1 MARSSIVSELG
12 FIVSFVWVRAI
23 YCFLNQSWEP
33 FLELPAH
40 PYFVVL
46 KERGSAARKLNR
58 GRKRKLWGRGRGEK
72 ARLGFESQQAFFSR
86 LSFCNSKSCVF
97 NCDDLLGRSVIS
109 SPRSSKLTE
118 AIGVFAYQTY
128 SAFSRSAFSLHQT
141 VHGND
146 WLCTEVCMRDYL

>member
-1 MARSSIVSELG
+1 MGEGA
-12 FIVSFVWVRAI
+12 
-23 YCFLNQSWEP
+23 
-33 FLELPAH
+33 
-40 PYFVVL
+40 
-46 KERGSAARKLNR
+46 
-58 GRKRKLWGRGRGEK
+58 RGEGK
-72 ARLGFESQQAFFSR
+72 VRQAFFSR
-86 LSFCNSKSCVF
+86 LSFCNSISCVF

-109 SPRSSKLTE
+109 SPRSSKFTE

>member
-1 MARSSIVSELG
+1 MTRSSIVSELG

-86 LSFCNSKSCVF
+86 LSFCNSISCVF

-109 SPRSSKLTE
+109 SPRSSKLT
-118 AIGVFAYQTY
+118 GSYWCFCLSNLLSFFTFCVFSSSDST
-128 SAFSRSAFSLHQT
+128 
-141 VHGND
+141 
-146 WLCTEVCMRDYL
+146 W